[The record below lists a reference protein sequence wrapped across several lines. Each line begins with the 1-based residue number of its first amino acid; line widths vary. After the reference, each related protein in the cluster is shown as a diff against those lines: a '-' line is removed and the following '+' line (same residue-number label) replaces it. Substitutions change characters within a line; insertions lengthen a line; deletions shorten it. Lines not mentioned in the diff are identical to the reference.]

1 MTGNEQQSIQ
11 LIYRHQ
17 RKPLQ
22 VPKLRKVRKVVV
34 RHPLQA
40 HEQGSQ
46 LRHIQKTS
54 VRSHSIQRSKGET
67 QLHHNM
73 TDQNKSKPRIFYSE
87 EANDAWV
94 PVPESTEDLIN
105 EDYFMDE
112 GEEIELKF
120 RRADMTDEEFD
131 NLPDG
136 D

>member
-1 MTGNEQQSIQ
+1 
-11 LIYRHQ
+11 
-17 RKPLQ
+17 
-22 VPKLRKVRKVVV
+22 
-34 RHPLQA
+34 
-40 HEQGSQ
+40 
-46 LRHIQKTS
+46 
-54 VRSHSIQRSKGET
+54 
-67 QLHHNM
+67 M
-73 TDQNKSKPRIFYSE
+73 TDQNKSKPRIFYYE

-120 RRADMTDEEFD
+120 RRVDMTDEEFD